1 MADIVPYDPERQVRL
16 GNVAANGA
24 GTGYGDTYPEPA
36 SQSKSI
42 RDYLAILRRQW
53 WIFLGITLLATGV
66 TLYRVNKLPTRY
78 QIGATIRLADR
89 RDAVVAGD
97 MPQTRSMIGR
107 ETDPLASQIQLLMSR
122 SVALLA
128 VEMAGLRLRPPAGI
142 PFPDEIDSVKVAADA
157 TADSVILTFGPASVV
172 AVAGASNAE
181 ALYGQPVSVEG
192 ITLTVAKRPR
202 ISRLPLRVIPVA
214 SASGEAVGGLRALP
228 RQKTDLVDMTYVGND
243 PHQAKRLVN
252 AMAEAFAAYSTS
264 SAQQQSTRRR
274 IFLENQLR
282 QTEAQVSVA
291 TGAFT
296 SYRSG
301 QRVFSSKTQ
310 GSAQE
315 AGLLDIDVKRSQMAA
330 EKRTF
335 EMLLAQAQ
343 RPEDTQNT
351 LRILIASPGMAGNPV
366 VSRAYAQM
374 SMAEQA
380 RDSLMTAGAATTNPD
395 VMVINT
401 RIAAATTQL
410 LAAVRSQIQSLDA
423 QLEALDNLKAQG
435 QTKIASA
442 PAFEAQEAQLQQQV
456 KSVQTVADQ
465 LQSELQKAK
474 MAEAVAAGQ
483 VEIVDLANTP
493 GYPLP
498 KGIPRKIIMGVLFG
512 LLFGAGASILVDG
525 MNTSIRKR
533 TDIDRILQVPSLAVI
548 PRFAGGG
555 VKARFALP
563 SRTGGKSKGR
573 PGKKRP
579 TLVTMADSGS
589 PGAEAYKTLRTN
601 LMFSQAVQALRTV
614 VVTSASPGEGKTTTV
629 SNLGIAFAQ
638 QNLRVLL
645 IDCDLR
651 RSRLH
656 AAFNLSRSP
665 GLTELLLGQVDQ
677 DEAVKPTEMPGL
689 YVLPAGVAPPN
700 PSEMLGG
707 QKMRAALQS
716 LSEAFDLIIL
726 DTPPI
731 LAASDGAI
739 LATLADG
746 VVVVLKAGS
755 TESEA
760 AQQAMH
766 QLKAVGAR
774 IVGAVLNDPDA
785 KVPLYGSQYTYDYAP
800 SES

>member
-1 MADIVPYDPERQVRL
+1 MADLVPYDPERQVRL
-16 GNVAANGA
+16 GSVNNGA
-24 GTGYGDTYPEPA
+24 GAGYGDAYPEPPL
-36 SQSKSI
+36 QTKGL

-53 WIFLGITLLATGV
+53 WIFVGITLLATGV
-66 TLYRVNKLPTRY
+66 TLYRVSKLPTRY
-78 QIGATIRLADR
+78 QVGATVRLADR
-89 RDAVVAGD
+89 RDAVVGD
-97 MPQTRSMIGR
+97 MPQRSMIGR

-122 SVALLA
+122 SVAILA
-128 VEMAGLRLRPPAGI
+128 VEMSGLRLKPPAGVA
-142 PFPDEIDSVKVAADA
+142 FPDEIDSVKVAADA
-157 TADSVILTFGPASVV
+157 AADSVILTFGPATVV
-172 AVAGASNAE
+172 AVSGASRAE
-181 ALYGQPVSVEG
+181 APYGSPVSVEG
-192 ITLTVAKRPR
+192 VTLTVAKRPKL
-202 ISRLPLRVIPVA
+202 SRLPLRVVPVQ
-214 SASGEAVGGLRALP
+214 SASGEAVGGLRAQPKL
-228 RQKTDLVDMTYVGND
+228 KTDIVDLTYVGND
-243 PHQAKRLVN
+243 PHQAKRMVN
-252 AMAEAFAAYSTS
+252 AMAEAFVAYSTM
-264 SAQQQSTRRR
+264 SAQQQSIKRRV
-274 IFLENQLR
+274 FLENQLR
-282 QTEAQVSVA
+282 QTEAQVNAA

-315 AGLLDIDVKRSQMAA
+315 AGLLDIDVKMSQMAA

-335 EMLLAQAQ
+335 ESLLAQAQ
-343 RPEDTQNT
+343 NPNETQNA
-351 LRILIASPGMAGNPV
+351 LRILISSPGMGGNPV
-366 VSRAYAQM
+366 VGRAYAQM
-374 SMAEQA
+374 SLAEQA
-380 RDSLMTAGAATTNPD
+380 RDSLMTAGAASTNPD

-401 RIAAATTQL
+401 RITAATAQL
-410 LAAVRSQIQSLDA
+410 LAAVRSQIQSLDG
-423 QLEALDNLKAQG
+423 QLGALANLKAQG

-442 PAFEAQEAQLQQQV
+442 PAVEAEEAQLQQQV
-456 KSVQTVADQ
+456 KTVQTVADQ

-483 VEIVDLANTP
+483 VEIVDLANMQ
-493 GYPLP
+493 GYPLSN
-498 KGIPRKIIMGVLFG
+498 GVPRKIFMGVLLG
-512 LLFGAGASILVDG
+512 LLLGAGASFLIDG

-555 VKARFALP
+555 PKARFALP
-563 SRTGGKSKGR
+563 SRTGGKSKKR
-573 PGKKRP
+573 PGRERP
-579 TLVTMADSGS
+579 TLVTVADAGS
-589 PGAEAYKTLRTN
+589 PGAEAYRTLRTN

-629 SNLGIAFAQ
+629 ANLGITFAQ

-645 IDCDLR
+645 VDCDLR

-656 AAFNLSRSP
+656 AAFNLPRGP
-665 GLTELLLGQVDQ
+665 GLTEMLLGQVDQ
-677 DEAVKPTEMPGL
+677 DDAVKATDMPGL
-689 YVLPAGVAPPN
+689 YVLPAGAAPPN

-785 KVPLYGSQYTYDYAP
+785 KVPLYGSQYSYDYAP
-800 SES
+800 SGT